1 MRPILLTCLIIVL
14 TTLVRGQVDT
24 TIYTNGAA
32 LHYRSFGSGPAMV
45 IINGG
50 PGMSS
55 EGFAEMAQQLAP
67 GYQTIIYDQRG
78 TGQSTVEPVDAS
90 TITID
95 LMVRDLEELRTHL
108 LLEEWVVLGHSFGG
122 ILASYYAT
130 RHPEVIRGMVLSSSG
145 GIDLDL
151 LNYFADSL
159 RAKLTPEE
167 FQNLSYW
174 NNRISQGDTSYNARL
189 QRGLA
194 MAPAYLYHKEHI
206 PTVGERMT
214 QGNMTINGLVWN
226 DLQRIGFD
234 CSDELKSYNKP
245 VLIIQGKQDI
255 ISAAT
260 AGKAHAVLP
269 NSEIIFLD
277 KCGHYGWLDQPK
289 RYYAAIRDYLSK
301 LNK

>member
-1 MRPILLTCLIIVL
+1 MKTWIFLLLLISSPWWAIAQHD
-14 TTLVRGQVDT
+14 TL
-24 TIYTNGAA
+24 IEANGAN
-32 LHYRSFGSGPAMV
+32 LHYRTFGSGPPVV

-55 EGFAEMAQQLAP
+55 EGFAKLAQNLAN

-78 TGQSTVEPVDAS
+78 TGQSTVEPMDAS

-95 LMVRDLEELRTHL
+95 LMVRDLEALRTHL
-108 LLEEWVVLGHSFGG
+108 NLEEWVVLGHSFGG

-130 RHPEVIRGMVLSSSG
+130 RHPEVIRGMILSSSG

-174 NNRISQGDTSYNARL
+174 NNQISQGDTSYSARL

-206 PTVGERMT
+206 PAIGERMT

-234 CSDELKSYNKP
+234 CSDELKSFNKP

-260 AGKAHAVLP
+260 AGKAHAILP

-277 KCGHYGWLDQPK
+277 KCGHYGWLDQPNQ
-289 RYYAAIRDYLSK
+289 YYAAIRDYLSK